1 VDGLLLRQQ
10 AGGLSSMSRQAGSMG
25 WGGLFVGYFPRISR
39 HSWAIVLPIMPS
51 RRARR
56 AAKMIVCTIFNT
68 FFGSLE
74 PI

>member
-1 VDGLLLRQQ
+1 
-10 AGGLSSMSRQAGSMG
+10 MG

-56 AAKMIVCTIFNT
+56 TAKMIVCIIFNT

>member
-1 VDGLLLRQQ
+1 
-10 AGGLSSMSRQAGSMG
+10 MG
-25 WGGLFVGYFPRISR
+25 WFILVPWVHAMFPKGKVVGYFPRISR

-56 AAKMIVCTIFNT
+56 TAKMIVCTIFNT

>member
-1 VDGLLLRQQ
+1 
-10 AGGLSSMSRQAGSMG
+10 MG
-25 WGGLFVGYFPRISR
+25 WGGLFVGYFLRISR

-68 FFGSLE
+68 YFRPYRTNLRFVNFSGGGRQKK
-74 PI
+74 

>member
-1 VDGLLLRQQ
+1 MFPKGKV
-10 AGGLSSMSRQAGSMG
+10 
-25 WGGLFVGYFPRISR
+25 VGYFPRISR

-56 AAKMIVCTIFNT
+56 TAKMIVCTIFNT

-74 PI
+74 LI